1 MGSAPFARKFAER
14 RVSAVALATT
24 LSRCEEAGGGKRLVL
39 KEHEAY
45 RFASGFRSRWN
56 STPSWAL
63 AAAPA
68 GGQQERGR
76 GGVPGPAAPAEER
89 GVPVGSV
96 PPGAVCLHSS
106 GAQGWR
112 EGTGSL
118 PGWAPHP
125 PLRGA
130 TAPRWDILG
139 ERKDKNLNRTAGR
152 CGRVSGC
159 GHPVPGPQTTLK
171 GVTRSEGLRKAC
183 GGAGRGAEA
192 PSVQNWT
199 HDKGLWLRDWL
210 SI

>member
-24 LSRCEEAGGGKRLVL
+24 LSRCEEAGGGRRLVL

-96 PPGAVCLHSS
+96 PPRGRVPAQLGGS
-106 GAQGWR
+106 G
-112 EGTGSL
+112 L
-118 PGWAPHP
+118 
-125 PLRGA
+125 
-130 TAPRWDILG
+130 
-139 ERKDKNLNRTAGR
+139 AGR
-152 CGRVSGC
+152 DRQPPRLGPTPASAWSHRSQM
-159 GHPVPGPQTTLK
+159 GHP
-171 GVTRSEGLRKAC
+171 
-183 GGAGRGAEA
+183 GREERQESK
-192 PSVQNWT
+192 PDSREVWPC
-199 HDKGLWLRDWL
+199 LWLRPPCAWTSDHTQRGD
-210 SI
+210 